1 MKIICQRDKL
11 FAAFQTA
18 AMFAPG
24 RSPKAI
30 LQNVKL
36 TASKDE
42 VTMMGTDME
51 VGVRVQVE
59 GVEVQTP
66 GAAVLPVAN
75 FGAILR
81 ESTDDQIV
89 LVADSNGTVITGS
102 RSEFKLPGA
111 DPDEFPNVGQFD
123 ATAYHTIPARVFKEM
138 VQRTEFATEVESSR
152 YALGGVL
159 LEFEPAKIT
168 AVGTDGRRLARV
180 FAPAEAVGGHKGP
193 ESNTIVRTQSMR
205 LIGRALADSDEYVRI
220 AARSNDVL
228 ISTQRATF
236 YSRLVEGRF
245 PRWRDVFP
253 QRVDSVKLNLTVGPF
268 HTALKQ
274 AAIACNNDS
283 RGIDCTLANG
293 TLVLAAA
300 TADLGQARVEMPV
313 AFDGEPII
321 VRLDHRFLM
330 DFLKVL
336 STEQVVTLDIENG
349 ETAAVFTVD
358 DGNYGYVVMPLS
370 RDSAN

>member
-1 MKIICQRDKL
+1 MKIQCQRDKL
-11 FAAFQTA
+11 FSAFQTA

-36 TASKDE
+36 IASKDD
-42 VTMMGTDME
+42 VTLMGTDME
-51 VGVRVQVE
+51 VGVRVLVE
-59 GVEVQTP
+59 GVEVSGP
-66 GAAVLPVAN
+66 GSAVLPVGN

-81 ESTDDQIV
+81 ESTDDSLAIT
-89 LVADSNGTVITGS
+89 ADANGTVITGS

-111 DPDEFPNVGQFD
+111 DPDEFPNVAGFD
-123 ATAYHTIPARVFKEM
+123 ANAYHSIAAAAFKEM
-138 VQRTEFATEVESSR
+138 ISRTEFATEVESSR

-159 LEFEPAKIT
+159 LEFESDKIT
-168 AVGTDGRRLARV
+168 AVGTDGRRLARQI
-180 FAPAEAVGGHKGP
+180 APAESVGGHKGP

-205 LIGRALADSDEYVRI
+205 LIGRALAESDEFVHI

-228 ISTQRATF
+228 IRTPRATY

-253 QRVDSVKLNLTVGPF
+253 QRTESIKLNLTVGPF

-300 TADLGQARVEMPV
+300 TADLGQARVEMPI
-313 AFDGEPII
+313 AFDGDTIV
-321 VRLDHRFLM
+321 VRLDHRFLT

-336 STEQVVTLDIENG
+336 SPEQIVTLDIENG
-349 ETAAVFTVD
+349 ETAAVFSVD

-370 RDSAN
+370 RDSAS